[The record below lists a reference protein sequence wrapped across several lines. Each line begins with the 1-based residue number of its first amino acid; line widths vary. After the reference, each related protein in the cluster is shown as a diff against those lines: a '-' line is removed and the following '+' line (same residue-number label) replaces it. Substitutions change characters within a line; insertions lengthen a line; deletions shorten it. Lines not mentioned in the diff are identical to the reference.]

1 MKTMLRIF
9 LFVAL
14 FFAWS
19 GATSAQ
25 KLLHSA
31 VYYDT
36 GTSFDGSQ
44 WMQNTPVGSAYFQIY
59 DNYVYFGETKYVSQ
73 GYVNLYGFYGKK
85 YVKEGTG
92 GAQFIVVSNNFDII
106 NCLTLTFWG
115 STHTTAGVWSKVP
128 PSNQAQSQTNT
139 TNGSTN
145 STTSQSSTLKK
156 VTCTLCHGTGRHGKE
171 YAPKYSYS
179 KPDTWCPT
187 CQKFD
192 YIHHHEVKCPA
203 CAGRGWNYSN
213 Y

>member
-36 GTSFDGSQ
+36 GASFDGSQ

-106 NCLTLTFWG
+106 NFTVELDGEAIGKVTEINNYG
-115 STHTTAGVWSKVP
+115 SKDICTI
-128 PSNQAQSQTNT
+128 
-139 TNGSTN
+139 STN
-145 STTSQSSTLKK
+145 NGDILLPLIDNLIVSIDEEKLVVIMDKNIF
-156 VTCTLCHGTGRHGKE
+156 
-171 YAPKYSYS
+171 A
-179 KPDTWCPT
+179 
-187 CQKFD
+187 
-192 YIHHHEVKCPA
+192 EVA
-203 CAGRGWNYSN
+203 VYED
-213 Y
+213 